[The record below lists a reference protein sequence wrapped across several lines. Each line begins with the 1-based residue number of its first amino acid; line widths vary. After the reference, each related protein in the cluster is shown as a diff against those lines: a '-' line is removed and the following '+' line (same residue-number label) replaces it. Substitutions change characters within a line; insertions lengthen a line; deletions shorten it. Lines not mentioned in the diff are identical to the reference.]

1 MDIREECLKVI
12 EQSGVTAAF
21 LAKSIGRD
29 PSTLNKWLK
38 GTRNVSEE
46 FKVDLANKLR
56 ELRDIWMEIDI

>member
-1 MDIREECLKVI
+1 
-12 EQSGVTAAF
+12 VTAAF

-56 ELRDIWMEIDI
+56 ELREIWMELDI